1 MIARGTMTT
10 KTWPEAVIGIV
21 VDELSSNFGAHILDI
36 AWDGDDRHFV
46 LTRGTQ
52 GLGMLKLNAD
62 ELHEL
67 GSELMKA
74 ADLKRKPR

>member
-1 MIARGTMTT
+1 MTT
-10 KTWPEAVIGIV
+10 KIRPEVVIGIV

-52 GLGMLKLNAD
+52 GLGMLKLSAD
-62 ELHEL
+62 DLHEL
-67 GSELMKA
+67 GAELMKA
-74 ADLKRKPR
+74 ADARRNAR